1 MRKTNHASSLS
12 RPLAM
17 IVLYSPVHEVIVPF
31 KIKCKQ
37 IMIGFASDTLLS
49 RIKIWNHNVNRDYT
63 SVWSSKKSTNFLT
76 VFECRIQQQQIYLT
90 TNVRSAAY
98 KYIVVGSVCTD
109 KRDLQSICKSILW
122 SLWNTLQFWT
132 WVSGGLRLWGWL
144 FDTSE
149 LVW

>member
-1 MRKTNHASSLS
+1 MTKTNHASSLS

-17 IVLYSPVHEVIVPF
+17 IVKYSPVHEVIVSF

-49 RIKIWNHNVNRDYT
+49 RIKIWNPNINRSYT
-63 SVWSSKKSTNFLT
+63 SAWFSKKSTNIRT
-76 VFECRIQQQQIYLT
+76 VFNCRIQQKHIHFI

-109 KRDLQSICKSILW
+109 KWDLQSICKSILW
-122 SLWNTLQFWT
+122 SFWNTLQFWT
-132 WVSGGLRLWGWL
+132 WVSGGLRVWGWL